1 MLAVPSPRIMVV
13 KILRDVSQ
21 LEDIA
26 SSWADLAATRRSPL
40 LQPDWY
46 ISCARAFCEPG
57 RLRVLAV
64 VDGEHVAA
72 VAPLMSVRERGSES
86 LEILGARVL
95 YEPTGLLF
103 ASEGALADL
112 VDAMLSMKRP
122 IAFGRL
128 GTDAPEWRP
137 LGRLIRRRA
146 LLLSRLD
153 AGAPWLSIDGRW
165 SDFECQMKPRRRADL
180 RRARRRAEAAGE
192 VTFEFLSPGPD
203 EARQRVADFADIEL
217 LSWKARA
224 GTPLRSD
231 PRLMRFFQLY
241 ATEAAR
247 GGRLRVAFMRIDQ
260 QSIAAQIAVEFD
272 GRYWV
277 LKTGYDESW
286 RRTSP
291 GVQLMHETIRLA
303 FEAGLS
309 SFEFLGNAEPWIT
322 MWTDRVHPT
331 VRAHAYPYTYR
342 GAASL
347 LRDTCRFAAKRL
359 DDRRIGAGTPEGSW
373 HVRQR

>member
-1 MLAVPSPRIMVV
+1 MVV

-26 SSWADLAATRRSPL
+26 SSWDDLAATRRTPL

-57 RLRVLAV
+57 TLRVLAV

-103 ASEGALADL
+103 ENEEALAKL
-112 VDAMLSMKRP
+112 ADAMLSMKRP

-128 GTDAPEWRP
+128 RTDAPEWRP

-146 LLLSRLD
+146 LLLSGVD
-153 AGAPWLSIDGRW
+153 AGAPWLSIDRKW

-180 RRARRRAEAAGE
+180 RRARRRAEASGE
-192 VTFEFLSPGPD
+192 VTFAFLSPGPD
-203 EARQRVADFADIEL
+203 DAQQRVVEFADFEL
-217 LSWKARA
+217 LSWKATA

-241 ATEAAR
+241 AMEAAR
-247 GGRLRVAFMRIDQ
+247 RGRLRVAFMRIGEQ
-260 QSIAAQIAVEFD
+260 AIAAQIAVEFD

-277 LKTGYDESW
+277 LKTGYDEGW
-286 RRTSP
+286 RRSSP

-303 FEAGLS
+303 FETGLS

-322 MWTDRVHPT
+322 MWTDRVHPIAR
-331 VRAHAYPYTYR
+331 VRAYPYTYW
-342 GAASL
+342 GAGSL
-347 LRDTCRFAAKRL
+347 LRDTCRYAAKKL
-359 DDRRIGAGTPEGSW
+359 NDRRIGAGTLERSW